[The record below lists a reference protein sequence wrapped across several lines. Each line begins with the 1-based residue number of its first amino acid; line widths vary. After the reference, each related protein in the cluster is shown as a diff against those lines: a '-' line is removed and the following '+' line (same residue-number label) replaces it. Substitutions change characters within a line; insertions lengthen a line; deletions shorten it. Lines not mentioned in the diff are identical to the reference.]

1 MATKS
6 RKRHAPITDTDSD
19 ESLTASQS
27 QSKSSVPKKP
37 YVPRFLIIHSEV
49 EGKDIS
55 LLSPF
60 LIEKAIMSIAGE
72 PKSIKNLRSGDLLIQ
87 CTKQPHETNLLKMK
101 TFCGL
106 KCTVTPHQSL
116 NTSKGIVRCPAL
128 SKQSCEH
135 ILEFMGEQGVTDV
148 HTINVQIH
156 LDVINVKCL
165 AITKISVA
173 DKRYASTAV
182 CLIIAHLAS
191 VKDLPSV
198 PTAQVIILLTQ
209 KIAHNGRKREKS
221 LK

>member
-106 KCTVTPHQSL
+106 KCTVTPHKSL
-116 NTSKGIVRCPAL
+116 NT
-128 SKQSCEH
+128 
-135 ILEFMGEQGVTDV
+135 
-148 HTINVQIH
+148 
-156 LDVINVKCL
+156 
-165 AITKISVA
+165 
-173 DKRYASTAV
+173 
-182 CLIIAHLAS
+182 
-191 VKDLPSV
+191 
-198 PTAQVIILLTQ
+198 
-209 KIAHNGRKREKS
+209 
-221 LK
+221 